1 MQNVIQSTTE
11 YVLCFMLRTSYT
23 VRCAVYHALVLRLE
37 FVELDASVTITV
49 AGAIETAF
57 ELCVV
62 VPGSIILGC
71 ARPA

>member
-11 YVLCFMLRTSYT
+11 YVLCCMLRTYT